1 MNQLVTYEAMSV
13 VGPLNEGIFSVY
25 NICRCLLD
33 VKVDTTTDKCSNYQE
48 IRRHIEHAE
57 QSLKKS
63 ETMINEKLKNL
74 DECMCQY
81 LREKTNLE
89 NLKTEKNMAVF
100 KLELDKKYMED
111 LLKNT
116 NNALEQATKKLESA
130 KYASRIEEERL
141 ETNGKVFAAGA
152 ALLVLPIAGWIAGPI
167 MMATADQAW
176 KESLDAIQAAEEEIQ
191 KCKENANR
199 YTRQK
204 FDYKINILNTEAE
217 IIRTNTALIKIE
229 NKIKDVK
236 KYLKETTDIQEKV
249 RGAVMSLSVLSGRV
263 TVLERQTQCFIL
275 WQPVVQAMEDV
286 VRAVGN
292 ITENWL
298 LYRHGAPFYINALR
312 EDVRRL
318 ALCNSPNESKYD
330 WQIESEYI

>member
-191 KCKENANR
+191 KCKENAKPLHQ
-199 YTRQK
+199 T
-204 FDYKINILNTEAE
+204 KI
-217 IIRTNTALIKIE
+217 
-229 NKIKDVK
+229 
-236 KYLKETTDIQEKV
+236 
-249 RGAVMSLSVLSGRV
+249 
-263 TVLERQTQCFIL
+263 
-275 WQPVVQAMEDV
+275 
-286 VRAVGN
+286 
-292 ITENWL
+292 
-298 LYRHGAPFYINALR
+298 
-312 EDVRRL
+312 
-318 ALCNSPNESKYD
+318 
-330 WQIESEYI
+330 